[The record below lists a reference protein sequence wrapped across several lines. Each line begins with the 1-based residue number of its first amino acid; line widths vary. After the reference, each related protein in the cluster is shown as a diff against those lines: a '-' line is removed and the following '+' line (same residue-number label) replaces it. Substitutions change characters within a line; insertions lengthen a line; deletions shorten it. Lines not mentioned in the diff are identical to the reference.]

1 MIINARIV
9 VDADS
14 CPVKDEIIQVGR
26 EFQVP
31 VILVASFAH
40 YSSEQEGA
48 KIYYVDQSSQSVDLF
63 IANFIEQGD
72 IVVTGDYGLASIVLK
87 PNIKAVS
94 FRGIEYTQD
103 NIDIFLAQRHH
114 TLKTKQSGG
123 RLKGPKPFT
132 SVDSEKFVEILRKIL
147 NLKQEI

>member
-14 CPVKDEIIQVGR
+14 CPVKNEIIQVGR

-40 YSSEQEGA
+40 YSSESEGA
-48 KIYYVDQSSQSVDLF
+48 QIYYVDQSSQSVDLF
-63 IANFIEQGD
+63 IVNFIKQGD

-87 PNIKAVS
+87 PRIKALS

-103 NIDIFLAQRHH
+103 NIDMFLDQRHY
-114 TLKTKQSGG
+114 TLKAKRSGG
-123 RLKGPKPFT
+123 KIKGPKPFT
-132 SVDSEKFVEILRKIL
+132 NIDREKFVEILRKIL
-147 NLKQEI
+147 NS